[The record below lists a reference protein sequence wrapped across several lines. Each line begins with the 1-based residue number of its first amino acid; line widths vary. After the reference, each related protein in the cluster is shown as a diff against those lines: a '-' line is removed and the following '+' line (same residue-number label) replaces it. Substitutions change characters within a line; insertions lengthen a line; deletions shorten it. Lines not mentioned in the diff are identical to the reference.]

1 LWLSF
6 GVVNKIP
13 MCNVNPYL
21 LVVDDNDLNRQVTV
35 ALLGHLGYN
44 TAAASSAQ
52 EAIAAVKSNWF
63 DVVLMDCYMPDVS
76 GFEAVETI
84 RAWEKE
90 KCRKPVPVVAMS
102 ASAFNEDRDRCF
114 AVGMNDFLA
123 KPISKAM
130 MDKMV
135 KRWLKVSQ
143 SHHLEAKHLHLP
155 GDCFDQQ
162 QFRELQ
168 ATTGTMLPY
177 VLAEFR
183 EDAVRE
189 ITAMQDALTRG
200 DYQSLS
206 ERTRSLQEIGA
217 CVGATALLR
226 SCHDM
231 EGQLRNPEVGN
242 IQTCFSQIQRSF
254 ESTIKA
260 VARAL
265 VA

>member
-1 LWLSF
+1 
-6 GVVNKIP
+6 

-44 TAAASSAQ
+44 TAAASSAE
-52 EAIAAVKSNWF
+52 EALVAVKSSWF

-76 GFEAVETI
+76 GFEAAETI

-90 KCRKPVPVVAMS
+90 KQRKPVPIIAMS
-102 ASAFNEDRDRCF
+102 ASAFSEDRDRCM

-123 KPISKAM
+123 KPITKAM
-130 MDKMV
+130 MEKTV
-135 KRWLKVSQ
+135 KHWLEVSQ

-155 GDCFDQQ
+155 EELFDQQ
-162 QFRELQ
+162 QFQELQ

-183 EDAVRE
+183 EDATRE
-189 ITAMQDALTRG
+189 VMAMGTAMAERN
-200 DYQSLS
+200 YQSLGAHA
-206 ERTRSLQEIGA
+206 RLLQEIVA
-217 CVGATALLR
+217 CVGARALLE
-226 SCHDM
+226 SCRDM
-231 EGQLRNPEVGN
+231 EGLLRNPVEQEVVTGFN
-242 IQTCFSQIQRSF
+242 IISRHF

-260 VARAL
+260 IARAL
-265 VA
+265 VS